1 MKKLINFCLFLLDM
15 VLSVSNAIDDIID
28 KIEEKQL
35 KLLYNEFNDV
45 INIISEFVVRKK
57 LILYGGLVINL
68 SLPKKH
74 RFYKDYTINSII

>member
-57 LILYGGLVINL
+57 LILYVGLVINL
-68 SLPKKH
+68 
-74 RFYKDYTINSII
+74 